1 MLTYPLKDKLPYLFL
16 NAGDYSYKAF
26 PKCWV
31 FPLDWAI
38 PRVSTSF
45 RTTLSTAAR
54 KGINLHL
61 AKNLGVPA
69 RKSHLALPLPSS
81 GQTQGVQSNPTA
93 TLARRHRG
101 YLQSTRSMAWGLSG
115 TWRCQE
121 HDVVRNM
128 HVLIKPWA
136 VAERVPS
143 SCSQLKEAALSWS
156 QALDP
161 IPSAHSAWGRGH
173 KLQVFKPSHCHS
185 ENAPGSLRSQFF
197 L

>member
-1 MLTYPLKDKLPYLFL
+1 MQETTHTRHFQNVGFSLWIELF
-16 NAGDYSYKAF
+16 
-26 PKCWV
+26 PE
-31 FPLDWAI
+31 
-38 PRVSTSF
+38 
-45 RTTLSTAAR
+45 
-54 KGINLHL
+54 
-61 AKNLGVPA
+61 
-69 RKSHLALPLPSS
+69 LALPSGLLYQQLLEKVLICTLPKIWVYQPESPIWHCLCPPQVKPKECS
-81 GQTQGVQSNPTA
+81 QIQQPHWQGDTVVISRAP
-93 TLARRHRG
+93 G
-101 YLQSTRSMAWGLSG
+101 AWHED
-115 TWRCQE
+115 CQE

-128 HVLIKPWA
+128 RVLIKPWA